1 MSVKSYIQK
10 GFSMVREDLSKKLE
24 KRGRYSPS
32 NLKGWLKVGDVGNT
46 IVKVWAKWLKK
57 AIKDLDEKLD
67 KKFWKK

>member
-32 NLKGWLKVGDVGNT
+32 NLKG
-46 IVKVWAKWLKK
+46 
-57 AIKDLDEKLD
+57 
-67 KKFWKK
+67 